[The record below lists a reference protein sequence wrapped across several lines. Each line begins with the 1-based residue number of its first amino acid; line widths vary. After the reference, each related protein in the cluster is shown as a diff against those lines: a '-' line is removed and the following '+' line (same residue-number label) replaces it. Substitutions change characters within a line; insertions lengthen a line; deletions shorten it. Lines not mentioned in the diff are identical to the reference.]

1 MMRHFRFVALR
12 ACYEARCFKFP
23 VSAALV
29 AACFGSFTLWYCHVD
44 FHLRSESYSLLVKSM
59 QWVDAEWIHFTWL
72 MCVDTC
78 YYDTL
83 FLGIMQVKFY
93 AALNLCG

>member
-1 MMRHFRFVALR
+1 MRHFRFVALR
-12 ACYEARCFKFP
+12 ACYEARCFKLP

-29 AACFGSFTLWYCHVD
+29 AACFRSFTLWYCHVD

-72 MCVDTC
+72 MCVDTY

-83 FLGIMQVKFY
+83 FGIIMQVKFLP
-93 AALNLCG
+93 AISLCE